1 MSSDSEIFALI
12 GRIHVL
18 MRRSLNRITDVDYMK
33 ENKEYARAIV
43 ALAEGSGQEELAQ
56 LLGASRQRVNQE
68 LKAMEREQAIRIEP
82 GGLVVRDSAA
92 LLGIAGAAA

>member
-56 LLGASRQRVNQE
+56 LAGKLRQ
-68 LKAMEREQAIRIEP
+68 AMALDPAEP
-82 GGLVVRDSAA
+82 M
-92 LLGIAGAAA
+92 AAAPEPKAKYLFTLR